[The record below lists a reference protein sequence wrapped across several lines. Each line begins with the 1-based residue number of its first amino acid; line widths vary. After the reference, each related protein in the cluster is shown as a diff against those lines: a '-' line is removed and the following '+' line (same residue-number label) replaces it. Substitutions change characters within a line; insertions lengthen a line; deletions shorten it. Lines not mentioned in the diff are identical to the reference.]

1 MPPFKLK
8 LKHTRLVNGQ
18 PHYDVAMLAQR
29 GDHLEVCGLL
39 MLHANEWDAL
49 RLICE
54 VVGIGIEVR
63 DEAIPAAVPQNPAI

>member
-8 LKHTRLVNGQ
+8 LKHTRLVNGSL
-18 PHYDVAMLAQR
+18 HYDVAMLAQR

-39 MLHANEWDAL
+39 MLYASEWEAL
-49 RLICE
+49 CLICE

-63 DEAIPAAVPQNPAI
+63 DEAVSPAVPQTPTV